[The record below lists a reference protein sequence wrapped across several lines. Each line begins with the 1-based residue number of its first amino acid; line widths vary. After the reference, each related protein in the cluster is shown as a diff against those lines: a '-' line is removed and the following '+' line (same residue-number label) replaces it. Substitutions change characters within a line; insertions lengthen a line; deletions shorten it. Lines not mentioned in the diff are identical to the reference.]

1 MKGKNG
7 GMKNLLSSGLLLNIV
22 AVMAFLTFI
31 GYILVGEIRPLILF
45 ILLAGLLYRFTYNMI
60 IILGIPTA
68 VAGIFYALKFSP
80 GFREGMENE
89 DKTTTTTKED
99 KKTNGSATTKQEKRA
114 EVRKTMKSG
123 NGTLDM
129 TKLDVSGNNDE
140 SFEVGRSRKGQYN
153 IDYASTVEDAYD
165 ELNNILGS
173 DGIKRLTDDTQK
185 LMNQQLKLAEAMKS
199 MTPIVQNIAPMV
211 ENLKGMMGSMNN
223 AKQGTGGLMEML
235 SSMSKNPK
243 GPAP

>member
-22 AVMAFLTFI
+22 AVISFLTFI

-60 IILGIPTA
+60 IILGVPTA
-68 VAGIFYALKFSP
+68 VAGIYYALKFSP
-80 GFREGMENE
+80 AFREGMENT
-89 DKTTTTTKED
+89 DKTTTTT
-99 KKTNGSATTKQEKRA
+99 TNASTKNKPSKQDIKD
-114 EVRKTMKSG
+114 EVRKTIKSG

-223 AKQGTGGLMEML
+223 AKEGTGGLMEML
-235 SSMSKNPK
+235 SSMSKTSKPK
-243 GPAP
+243 SG